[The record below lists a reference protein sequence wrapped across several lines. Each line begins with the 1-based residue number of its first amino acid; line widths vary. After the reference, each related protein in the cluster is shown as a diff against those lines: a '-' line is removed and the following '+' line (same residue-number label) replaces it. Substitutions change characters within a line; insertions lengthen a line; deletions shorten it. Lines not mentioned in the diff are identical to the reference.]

1 MKTLKVV
8 ATFPFKVASQ
18 NLLRQAAAAEV
29 LFVNR
34 PQELVDHLAE
44 AEVLCAYSVPTDWRE
59 RAPHL
64 RWLQYPG
71 AGVDSLR
78 SSGLL
83 DANSGVMVTTAT
95 GIHATTIS
103 EYVFGSM
110 LMFNWNWPQMVRL
123 QDRHVWA
130 RSASWYNLGGREL
143 VGQTLGVVGLGH
155 IGRRVAQ
162 LGHAFGMRV
171 LGMRRSSVAAEEM
184 REGEDDGA
192 EQAQQAHIADTSDV
206 EGVDAF
212 YPPDQLHT
220 MLGLCD
226 YVVLAVP
233 LTRETEKMIGEA
245 EFRAMRPNVYLV
257 NIARGRVID
266 EQALIRALK
275 EGWIAGAGLDVTEE
289 EPLPADSPLYAMS
302 NVILT
307 PHISGASV
315 YYDQRLAALFAE
327 NLRRYRAGEP
337 LLNLYDPAR
346 GY

>member
-1 MKTLKVV
+1 MTTLKVV
-8 ATFPFKVASQ
+8 TTFPFTAASQ
-18 NLLRQAAAAEV
+18 SLLRENAATEV

-34 PQELVDHLAE
+34 PQELVDHLME
-44 AEVLCAYSVPTDWRE
+44 TEVLCAYTVPADWRE

-78 SSGLL
+78 ASGLL
-83 DANSGVMVTTAT
+83 DADSGVMVTTAT

-103 EYVFGSM
+103 EYIFGSM

-123 QDRHVWA
+123 QDRHIWA
-130 RSASWYNLGGREL
+130 RSASWYKLGGREL
-143 VGQTLGVVGLGH
+143 VGQTLGIVGLGH

-171 LGMRRSSVAAEEM
+171 LGMRRSVQASAPTEGLEEEE
-184 REGEDDGA
+184 RE
-192 EQAQQAHIADTSDV
+192 EQTQAHSSDMQEI
-206 EGVDAF
+206 EGVDCL
-212 YPPDQLHT
+212 YTPDQLHS

-226 YVVLAVP
+226 YVVLSVP

-245 EFRAMRPNVYLV
+245 ELRAMRQNAYLV
-257 NIARGRVID
+257 NIARGAVVD
-266 EQALIRALK
+266 EQVLIRALK

-289 EPLPADSPLYAMS
+289 EPLPADSPLYAMP

-315 YYDQRLAALFAE
+315 YYDQRLAELFAG
-327 NLRRYRAGEP
+327 NLRRYHSGEP
-337 LLNLYDPAR
+337 LLNLYDAAR